1 MTSANSM
8 SQATDSEYSSS
19 TGHTTKSSS
28 QSQMHGLS
36 QFQSQSRLDGPSPL
50 PLHPKETPADR
61 SKPFRRKSFSE
72 FSYLHQPEAPFDV
85 HVVAPD
91 ERFIQDWL
99 PLVFSGYDIN
109 IVDTFVK
116 QLRDDGTLRFL

>member
-8 SQATDSEYSSS
+8 SQGTDSEYSNS
-19 TGHTTKSSS
+19 TGHTTKSSP
-28 QSQMHGLS
+28 QSQMHCLS
-36 QFQSQSRLDGPSPL
+36 QFQSQSVQP
-50 PLHPKETPADR
+50 

-85 HVVAPD
+85 IVVPPD
-91 ERFIQDWL
+91 EWFIQDWL
-99 PLVFSGYDIN
+99 PLVFSGYDID

-116 QLRDDGTLRFL
+116 HLRDDGTIFFYETIYV